1 METAKI
7 YRINREQTA
16 TSPAVPP
23 ATPSTSAQKPK
34 LLDQVPQAIRTPQ
47 YSYITEK
54 AHVRNKRCIFFHPS
68 RAVLAGY
75 CSADRVQH
83 ADPAER
89 STPIAVLS
97 KK

>member
-1 METAKI
+1 MEPAKSTDSI
-7 YRINREQTA
+7 ENTSATTPAA
-16 TSPAVPP
+16 TSLSP
-23 ATPSTSAQKPK
+23 QKPK
-34 LLDQVPQAIRTPQ
+34 LLDQVRQARRTSQ

-54 AHVRNKRCIFFHPS
+54 AHVGWNKRCLFFHPS
-68 RAVLAGY
+68 RAVVPGY
-75 CSADRVQH
+75 CSAGQVAH

>member
-1 METAKI
+1 MKPGKI
-7 YRINREQTA
+7 YRLDQEHSATTPAA
-16 TSPAVPP
+16 TSLSP
-23 ATPSTSAQKPK
+23 QKPK
-34 LLDQVPQAIRTPQ
+34 LRDQVRQAIRTPQ

-54 AHVRNKRCIFFHPS
+54 AHVRWNKRCIFFHPS

-75 CSADRVQH
+75 CSARQVQH
-83 ADPAER
+83 ADRAER

>member
-1 METAKI
+1 MEPAKI
-7 YRINREQTA
+7 YRLDREHSATTPAA
-16 TSPAVPP
+16 TSLSP
-23 ATPSTSAQKPK
+23 QKPK
-34 LLDQVPQAIRTPQ
+34 LLDQVRQAIRTPQ

-54 AHVRNKRCIFFHPS
+54 AHVGWNKRCILFHPS

-75 CSADRVQH
+75 YSAGRVQH

>member
-1 METAKI
+1 MEPAKI
-7 YRINREQTA
+7 YRLDQEHSATTPAA
-16 TSPAVPP
+16 TSFSP
-23 ATPSTSAQKPK
+23 QKPK
-34 LLDQVPQAIRTPQ
+34 LRDQVPQAIRTPQ

-54 AHVRNKRCIFFHPS
+54 AHVGWWIKRCILFRPS

-75 CSADRVQH
+75 CCAGQVPH
-83 ADPAER
+83 ADPGER